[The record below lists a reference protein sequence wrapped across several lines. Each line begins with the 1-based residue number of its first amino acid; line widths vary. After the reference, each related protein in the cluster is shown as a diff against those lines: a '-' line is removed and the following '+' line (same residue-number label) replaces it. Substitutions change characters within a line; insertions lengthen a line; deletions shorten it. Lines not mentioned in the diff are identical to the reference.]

1 VNSICVF
8 CGAQSGARGEYLAAA
23 EQLGRLMAARGIGL
37 VYGGGGGGMMG
48 AVADAVRTGGGR
60 ATGVIP
66 ERLIAKE
73 QADPTNHLRVVN
85 NMHERK
91 ALMGEL
97 SDAFIVLP
105 GGLGTLEEL
114 FEVWTWRQ
122 LGFHRKPC
130 GLLNV
135 AGFYDTLLQH
145 IAGANQSGF
154 IRQEHRDLLL
164 VAEEPGELL
173 EKVLAAAGG

>member
-8 CGAQSGARGEYLAAA
+8 CGAQPGARGEYLAAA
-23 EQLGRLMAARGIGL
+23 GQLGRLMAARGIGL
-37 VYGGGGGGMMG
+37 VYGGGGEGMMG
-48 AVADAVRTGGGR
+48 AVADAVRTAGGR

-66 ERLIAKE
+66 QRLIAKE
-73 QADPTNHLRVVN
+73 QANPAADLRVVN

-145 IAGANQSGF
+145 ITGANQSGF
-154 IRQEHRDLLL
+154 IRREHRNLLL
-164 VAEEPGELL
+164 VAGEPGELL
-173 EKVLAAAGG
+173 EKVLAAG

>member
-1 VNSICVF
+1 MDSICVF
-8 CGAQSGARGEYLAAA
+8 CGAQPGARGEYLAAA
-23 EQLGRLMAARGIGL
+23 GQLGRLMAARGVGL
-37 VYGGGGGGMMG
+37 VYGGGGEGMMG
-48 AVADAVRTGGGR
+48 AVATAVRTAGGR

-73 QADPTNHLRVVN
+73 QADKNADLRVVN

-145 IAGANQSGF
+145 IADANRNGF
-154 IRQEHRDLLL
+154 IRKEHRDLLL
-164 VAEEPGELL
+164 VAGEPGELL
-173 EKVLAAAGG
+173 EKVLVAG

>member
-1 VNSICVF
+1 
-8 CGAQSGARGEYLAAA
+8 
-23 EQLGRLMAARGIGL
+23 MAARGIGL

-164 VAEEPGELL
+164 VAGEPGELL